1 VRPSKL
7 VLENFGPY
15 RERAEVDFSLLGPVF
30 LVCGKTGSG
39 KTSIFDAMT
48 YALYGTAPGAR
59 GALERQL
66 WSQHARPGEAPL
78 VEFEFYLGG
87 SKYRAVRNPPY
98 RRPAKRGKAEFVE
111 VESTA
116 AFFRRET
123 TAMGGEWKLLASSKT
138 EVDAAIEER
147 MGLSSDEFSKII
159 LLPQGEFQRFLEM
172 KSSDRVEVLE
182 KLFPVALHDAVSS
195 LAKERSREALA
206 AVQRVDAELER
217 LGGPEQAKAAEAE
230 LGELEARLEV
240 LRGERE
246 AAIARLSAAELA
258 LSRAR
263 EAAGRAER
271 EKAARERLAEL
282 EAQAGAAAG
291 RDERIAAGKKA
302 HIVAPIS
309 RERAELASE
318 LDSVASSLASRR
330 DQVALFVEQEP
341 EIEKSKA
348 EVRRLAEDL
357 AIIDHEL
364 GSLAAAQD
372 AWAKAAQAKAALE
385 NARAEAAGKAS
396 VLDAATEAE
405 ATAVAANEAAAVGA
419 DEEKAIRDAFD
430 ADNAASR
437 AAQDSLREAERIAT
451 QASKAEK
458 LRLAAERA
466 RAAAKGA
473 QARRVAAEAALEA
486 IEAEKEAAESED
498 MALRLALGLVPGS
511 PCPVCGSLE
520 HPAPAHAAIDAE
532 AMADQAAKV
541 SMESIARARAKDEA
555 SASAATFAA
564 LAEAADANAADAT
577 RELRALDPDAPDP
590 GEAVP
595 QACYAQSL
603 GEAKAEADRITEALK
618 VSAQRRRELEDRRRA
633 ALLAASAFEAAR
645 ARKAEAEGAMQK
657 AALEVARLE
666 ARLEATL
673 AAAQAGAGAE
683 DPTPLAAAA
692 RSRREKAVRER
703 SALEAAL
710 SSYATGRREAEALEA
725 EFTARSGTLELKLRE
740 AENREMAALK
750 SSGFENLESARTAF
764 VEQGELA
771 KLEAEASAYASF
783 LAASRAEVLAI
794 ATEREASKSAA
805 PYMEE
810 ADEAALED
818 SVQAE
823 REARD
828 CSQAALDEAQARA
841 QELER
846 EREERRRLGAERA
859 ALDSAWSKL
868 GGLSALLN
876 GEMPGR
882 RLPFK
887 NYALADYFRVVVE
900 RASIRL
906 AQMSDGRYA
915 LVSDEG
921 SGRGYVGLDLLVRDS
936 HTGQSRPAGTLSGGE
951 RFMSSL
957 ALALGLADT
966 IRERSG
972 GASLDAIFIDEGF
985 GSLDDETLDRAIS
998 VLDEARGERTIGIV
1012 SHVAELRSRIPSR
1025 IEVTKGRAGST
1036 LKIVT

>member
-1 VRPSKL
+1 MRPSRL

-39 KTSIFDAMT
+39 KTSLFDAMT
-48 YALYGTAPGAR
+48 YALYGNAPGAR

-87 SKYRAVRNPPY
+87 SKYRAVRSPPY
-98 RRPAKRGKAEFVE
+98 RRPAKRGKTEFVE

-116 AFFRRET
+116 AFYRREK
-123 TAMGGEWKLLASSKT
+123 TAMGAEWKLLASSKT
-138 EVDAAIEER
+138 EVDAAIEDK

-195 LAKERSREALA
+195 LAKARSHEALA

-217 LGGPEQAKAAEAE
+217 LGGPERVQAAEAE
-230 LGELEARLEV
+230 LAELEARLEV

-271 EKAARERLAEL
+271 EKTARERLAEL
-282 EAQAGAAAG
+282 EAQASAATE

-302 HIVAPIS
+302 QAVAPIS

-318 LDSVASSLASRR
+318 LDSVASSLATRR
-330 DQVALFVEQEP
+330 DQVALFIEKEP
-341 EIEKSKA
+341 EMEKSKA
-348 EVRRLAEDL
+348 TVHRLAEDL
-357 AIIDHEL
+357 AIIDQEL

-372 AWAKAAQAKAALE
+372 AWASAVQAKVALE
-385 NARAEAAGKAS
+385 RARTEAAVKAS
-396 VLDAATEAE
+396 VLEAATEAE
-405 ATAVAANEAAAVGA
+405 ATAAAANEAIAVGA

-430 ADNAASR
+430 ADNTASR
-437 AAQDSLREAERIAT
+437 EAQDSLKEAQRIAT

-466 RAAAKGA
+466 QAAANEA
-473 QARRVAAEAALEA
+473 QARRAAAEAALEA
-486 IEAEKEAAESED
+486 SEAETKAAEAED

-520 HPAPAHAAIDAE
+520 HPAPARAAIDA
-532 AMADQAAKV
+532 KV
-541 SMESIARARAKDEA
+541 STESIARARSAKDKA
-555 SASAATFAA
+555 SASAATSAA
-564 LAEAADANAADAT
+564 LAEAAGANAAEAAL
-577 RELRALDPDAPDP
+577 ELKALDPDAPDP
-590 GEAVP
+590 GEAIP
-595 QACYAQSL
+595 EARYAKSL
-603 GEAKAEADRITEALK
+603 GEAKAEADRIAEALK
-618 VSAQRRRELEDRRRA
+618 LSAQRRREIEDRRRA
-633 ALLAASAFEAAR
+633 AVLASSAFEAAR
-645 ARKAEAEGAMQK
+645 KRKDEAEGAAQK

-673 AAAQAGAGAE
+673 AAAQAGAGAK
-683 DPTPLAAAA
+683 DPAPLAAAA

-703 SALEAAL
+703 STLEAAL

-725 EFTARSGTLELKLRE
+725 ELGARSRALEIKLRDTE
-740 AENREMAALK
+740 GRETAALA
-750 SSGFENLESARTAF
+750 SSGFDSLESARDAF
-764 VEQGELA
+764 VDQSELA
-771 KLEAEASAYASF
+771 RLEAEASAYTRS

-794 ATEREASKSAA
+794 ATEREASMSAA
-805 PYMEE
+805 PDADE
-810 ADEAALED
+810 ADEAALEA
-818 SVQAE
+818 SVKAG

-828 CSQAALDEAQARA
+828 ASQAALDEAQSRA
-841 QELER
+841 QELGR
-846 EREERRRLGAERA
+846 ERDERKRLGAERA
-859 ALDSAWSKL
+859 ALDAAWSKL

-887 NYALADYFRVVVE
+887 NYALAAYFRVVVE

-906 AQMSDGRYA
+906 TQMSDGRYA
-915 LVSDEG
+915 LVPDEG

-936 HTGQSRPAGTLSGGE
+936 LTGQSRPAGTLSGGE

-1036 LKIVT
+1036 LRVVA